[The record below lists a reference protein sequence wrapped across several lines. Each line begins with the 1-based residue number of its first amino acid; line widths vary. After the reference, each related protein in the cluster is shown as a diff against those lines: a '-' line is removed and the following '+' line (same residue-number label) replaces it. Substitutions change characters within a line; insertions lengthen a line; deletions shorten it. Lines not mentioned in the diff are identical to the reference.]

1 MRLTILTQLDLTLL
15 LIRSIR
21 NVVLAHRSIINE
33 LGFTV
38 FDSLVLPDFVEEE
51 EIDDLEPDDS

>member
-1 MRLTILTQLDLTLL
+1 LTQLDLTLL

-21 NVVLAHRSIINE
+21 NVVFTHRSIINE
-33 LGFTV
+33 LWFTV
-38 FDSLVLPDFVEEE
+38 FDSLVLSDFVEEE